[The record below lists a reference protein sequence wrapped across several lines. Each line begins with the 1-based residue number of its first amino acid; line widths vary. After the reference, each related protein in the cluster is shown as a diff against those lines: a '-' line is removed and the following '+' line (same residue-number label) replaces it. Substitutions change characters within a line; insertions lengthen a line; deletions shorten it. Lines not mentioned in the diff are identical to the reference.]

1 MTEPADQF
9 GAGFAG
15 RLQPGARPAVIAVD
29 LMAAYFDPSSPFDVG
44 SRSCLQSAARVI
56 AAARA
61 SGVPVLHTRVVFGP
75 DGIDG
80 GVFLKKVPALRALI
94 GGGPMSALM
103 PEVAPA
109 EDEVVLIKQYASA
122 FFGTSLASTLHSLRV
137 DTAVVLGVSTSG
149 CVRATALDAL
159 QNGLIPLVVR
169 DAVGD
174 RDAPAHDAAL
184 HDLQAKYAEVVTE
197 SDVIDYLSG
206 LTV

>member
-1 MTEPADQF
+1 MTETDAGF
-9 GAGFAG
+9 GTGFAG
-15 RLQPGARPAVIAVD
+15 ELQPGTRPAVIAVD

-75 DGIDG
+75 GGVDG

-94 GGGPMSALM
+94 GGGPMSQLM

-109 EDEVVLIKQYASA
+109 DDEAVLVKQYASA
-122 FFGTSLASTLHSLRV
+122 FFGTSLASTLHSLAV
-137 DTAVVLGVSTSG
+137 DTTVVLGVSTSG

-159 QNGLIPLVVR
+159 QNGLIPFVVR

-197 SDVIDYLSG
+197 SEICRYFDG
-206 LTV
+206 LHH